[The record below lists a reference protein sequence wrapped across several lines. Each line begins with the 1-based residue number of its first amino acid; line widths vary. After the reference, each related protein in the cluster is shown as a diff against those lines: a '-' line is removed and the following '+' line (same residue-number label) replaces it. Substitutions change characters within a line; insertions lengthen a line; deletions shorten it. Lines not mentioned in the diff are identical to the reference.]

1 MLLIKEQRNYM
12 KTKSCYICYKKIENK
27 CLKNKKYLK
36 LEIIVIIQGNI
47 KVLRV
52 AYVI

>member
-12 KTKSCYICYKKIENK
+12 KTKNCYFCYKKIENK